1 MISGSHS
8 IFRYLCNTLFLKPKG
23 SVNLCEQLCLRKE
36 FLLIV
41 FNYRGGN
48 VEKDYIFRHLFLYHV
63 LLQIIFFDAELI
75 GVKDCCIVLPIL
87 EEDYFI

>member
-1 MISGSHS
+1 M
-8 IFRYLCNTLFLKPKG
+8 FLKVKG
-23 SVNLCEQLCLRKE
+23 FVNLCEQLCLRNE
-36 FLLIV
+36 FLFII
-41 FNYRGGN
+41 FNYRDGRQFGN
-48 VEKDYIFRHLFLYHV
+48 VKKDYFFQHLFLYHV